1 MMFKWERITRGDN
14 SDYLWRLKIFTCWFC
29 RIYLHIFVASDDE
42 CLHDHPWNFLS
53 FMLWGGYWEVTPKGK
68 KWYGPGRL
76 LYRRA
81 SWKHQV
87 VITKPAVTFVITTGK
102 IRNWGFWTKAGYWI
116 HHRIYEKNV
125 HCAE

>member
-1 MMFKWERITRGDN
+1 MNWERITRGDN
-14 SDYLWRLKIFTCWFC
+14 SDYLWRLKIFTCTFC

-53 FMLWGGYWEVTPKGK
+53 FMIWGGYWEVTPKGK

-87 VITKPAVTFVITTGK
+87 VINKPAVTFVITTGK
-102 IRNWGFWTKAGYWI
+102 LRNWGFWTKMGEWI
-116 HHRIYEKNV
+116 HHRIYEKNI